1 LRNPPAAG
9 GPLPSFRHEAL
20 YAGPGFDQG
29 AVDRKVLA
37 RQQLTDLCRFRTA
50 VMNLHAISP
59 PEKPIPVLA
68 EYCGVPHRII
78 RTETDEPTEQQIIL

>member
-1 LRNPPAAG
+1 
-9 GPLPSFRHEAL
+9 
-20 YAGPGFDQG
+20 
-29 AVDRKVLA
+29 
-37 RQQLTDLCRFRTA
+37 
-50 VMNLHAISP
+50 LHAISP